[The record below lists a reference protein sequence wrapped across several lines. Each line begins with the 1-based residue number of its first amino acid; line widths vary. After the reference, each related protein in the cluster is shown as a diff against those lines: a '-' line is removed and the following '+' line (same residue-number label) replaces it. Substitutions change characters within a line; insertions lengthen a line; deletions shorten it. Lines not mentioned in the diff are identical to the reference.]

1 MTSLQ
6 ELRDFEARVASDD
19 PDALY
24 LSGMMYWT
32 GRWIEGVVIPQDKRK
47 ALDMI
52 QRAADNGHEAAALFI
67 AEHRELPN
75 ADAEHYEKSNTPD
88 VESTNYSTTVSAGPT
103 QSAEV
108 SLPEKD
114 RGVASDDENPFLL
127 LGFWGFAIIAT
138 LAVAFFPWSL
148 LFSVLFYGMETT
160 RFLILALL
168 HDFLKTLGAVI
179 TVVLIVLGI
188 ISLILMFVGS

>member
-6 ELRDFEARVASDD
+6 ELSDLGARVANDD

-52 QRAADNGHEAAALFI
+52 QRAADYGHEAAALFI
-67 AEHRELPN
+67 AEHRE
-75 ADAEHYEKSNTPD
+75 TPD
-88 VESTNYSTTVSAGPT
+88 VDAEDYDISPYTQSTSDFTTGPAKTT
-103 QSAEV
+103 QSAETP
-108 SLPEKD
+108 LPAGEP
-114 RGVASDDENPFLL
+114 GVARDDENPFLV
-127 LGFWGFAIIAT
+127 LGFWEFAIIST
-138 LAVAFFPWSL
+138 LAVVLFPWSL

-160 RFLILALL
+160 KFLILALL

-188 ISLILMFVGS
+188 TMLIVMWVGS